1 MMMEA
6 AALREVDKDY
16 RNHLQAFLNFAVK
29 ATKKAGKNKSK
40 PVYSRFNKF
49 FDYERAVENVRHT
62 GKHKDRFEGLKDY
75 LRRRAD

>member
-16 RNHLQAFLNFAVK
+16 RNHLQAFLNLAVK
-29 ATKKAGKNKSK
+29 ATKKVGKNKSK
-40 PVYSRFNKF
+40 PVYNRFDKF
-49 FDYERAVENVRHT
+49 FNYKQAVENARHT
-62 GKHKDRFEGLKDY
+62 GNHKDRFEGLKNH